1 MQSGLLLAMTEP
13 LIDNPIQGMT
23 MRLITTSMLLLPL
36 LTGSALADP
45 IPDALAAP
53 GTVPV
58 LTAHAK
64 GQQIYE
70 CKAGAD
76 GKLAWAFR
84 EPAAKLIA
92 DGKIVGKHY
101 AGPSWELNDSSA
113 VVGKGVANAPG
124 KTANDIDWLKLEATT
139 HRRSGTLGDVTTVQR
154 INTVGGKLG
163 GACRRTGDSRAV
175 PYTADYVFLRKG

>member
-1 MQSGLLLAMTEP
+1 LRPSLRKTLPTALLA
-13 LIDNPIQGMT
+13 LA
-23 MRLITTSMLLLPL
+23 LSLPL
-36 LTGSALADP
+36 SAAVAAETPLPAAIAVTGETA
-45 IPDALAAP
+45 
-53 GTVPV
+53 V
-58 LTAHAK
+58 LTVQAI
-64 GQQIYE
+64 GMQLYE

-139 HRRSGTLGDVTTVQR
+139 HRGSGTLGDVTTVQR

>member
-1 MQSGLLLAMTEP
+1 MSIKLAAPCLLLLAAMIGPAGAAEP
-13 LIDNPIQGMT
+13 L
-23 MRLITTSMLLLPL
+23 
-36 LTGSALADP
+36 
-45 IPDALAAP
+45 PDTIAAP
-53 GTVPV
+53 SETVV
-58 LTAHAK
+58 LSVHAE
-64 GQQIYE
+64 GAQVYE

-139 HRRSGTLGDVTTVQR
+139 HRGSGTLGDVTTVQR
-154 INTVGGKLG
+154 INTVGGKLD
-163 GACRRTGDSRAV
+163 GACDRAAETRAM

>member
-1 MQSGLLLAMTEP
+1 MTAFP
-13 LIDNPIQGMT
+13 IDNLIQGMT
-23 MRLITTSMLLLPL
+23 MRPITTSILLLPL
-36 LTGSALADP
+36 LTGSAFAADA
-45 IPDALAAP
+45 IPDALAAA

-64 GQQIYE
+64 GQQVYE

-76 GKLAWAFR
+76 GKLAWTFR

-101 AGPSWELNDSSA
+101 AGPSWKLNDGSA

-124 KTANDIDWLKLEATT
+124 KSANDIAWLKLEVTT
-139 HRRSGTLGDVTTVQR
+139 HRGSGALGDVTTVQR
-154 INTVGGKLG
+154 INTVGGKLD
-163 GACRRTGDSRAV
+163 GACERTGNTRAV